1 MRCPYCNHEETKVLD
16 SREAEDKTRR
26 RRECEKC
33 EKRFTTYERVEI
45 VELIVVKKDGGREQF
60 DRNKLR
66 RGVLQACWKRP
77 VTAEQIDNLVDEVE
91 RELRMRE
98 TTEVPSKEIGEL
110 AMKKLKALDKGA
122 YIRFASVY
130 RDFEDIEEFEEELKA
145 LLRKKR

>member
-45 VELIVVKKDGGREQF
+45 VELVVVKKDGSREQF
-60 DRNKLR
+60 DRNKLK
-66 RGVLQACWKRP
+66 RGILQACWKRP

-98 TTEVPSKEIGEL
+98 TTEVPSKEVGEL
-110 AMKKLKALDKGA
+110 AMKKLKTLDKVA

>member
-45 VELIVVKKDGGREQF
+45 VELIVVKKDGSREQF
-60 DRNKLR
+60 DRNKLK
-66 RGVLQACWKRP
+66 RGILQACWKRP

-98 TTEVPSKEIGEL
+98 TTEVQSKEVGEL
-110 AMKKLKALDKGA
+110 AMKKLKTLDKVA